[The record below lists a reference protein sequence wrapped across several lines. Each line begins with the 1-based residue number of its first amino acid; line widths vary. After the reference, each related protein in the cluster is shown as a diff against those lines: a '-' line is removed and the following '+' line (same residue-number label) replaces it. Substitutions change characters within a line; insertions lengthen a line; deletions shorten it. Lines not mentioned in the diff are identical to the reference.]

1 MAQFGGLQGLGAPIN
16 YYDTMIPDFRRE
28 ALQETQNRVGQQ
40 QVISSQMLN
49 QQAQRDNQRRQDFYA
64 AIESAT
70 PDQLPALR
78 RQFPEF
84 AQNIQQEIGIQ
95 SAEHASF
102 VHGALNDLS
111 IAAASGNPQAV
122 QSAIQKNGPAL
133 SSLGVSQEQ
142 AAQLYQQDP
151 QRFNSLLNATRLA
164 TLPMD
169 KQFETQQNQQKIDE
183 TVRSN
188 QAGEALQQRGQDIT
202 VRGQNISRENS
213 IRSANAPTAAMQ
225 NYNQY
230 AQLLKSDPASAAT
243 FAAAAGINPSAK
255 KLMKVETNP
264 DGSVTKYYT
273 DGSEEAGKINQ
284 PINGDGIKP
293 ISLPQ
298 AQSIIDKANEGSK
311 KAAGFALRLKDSMDS
326 MNELGKTIDPKRVAL
341 INRSLGDGTIAN
353 LSLSPPEQQYMVNAR
368 DALYAILRP
377 ETGAAIT
384 LPEMQE
390 YSKMYLP
397 QPGDSSDAT
406 KTKMRK
412 MQGQYNSLRGQS
424 GRVYDAL
431 VISTA
436 ANNQAQQPA
445 ETDTQQPEGQQQE
458 QPQQAPSKAIQ
469 ALQENPSLAQQFKA
483 KYGYL
488 PQGFQ

>member
-1 MAQFGGLQGLGAPIN
+1 MATWQEGNGGRFLAGIGSQNDNAPRSGDNSLALGLIRENNDFARAGGNNIGLQALQGLSGIAGM
-16 YYDTMIPDFRRE
+16 YQKE
-28 ALQETQNRVGQQ
+28 QQ
-40 QVISSQMLN
+40 
-49 QQAQRDNQRRQDFYA
+49 QQAQNAFNQVQANAWASGDNSGL
-64 AIESAT
+64 IK
-70 PDQLPALR
+70 
-78 RQFPEF
+78 F
-84 AQNIQQEIGIQ
+84 AQENPAFVTQAQQAFSGLDEQKRNELGQLAMQTNTALAQGPEVYSKFVTDNSDRLKRLGADPNWMLQTEISSPEQ
-95 SAEHASF
+95 LSHLTN
-102 VHGALNDLS
+102 VMTLGA
-111 IAAASGNPQAV
+111 V
-122 QSAIQKNGPAL
+122 GPDKML
-133 SSLGVSQEQ
+133 E
-142 AAQLYQQDP
+142 YQ
-151 QRFNSLLNATRLA
+151 
-164 TLPMD
+164 D
-169 KQFETQQNQQKIDE
+169 KQVGRQLEQGRLDESVRQANMQNDTTI
-183 TVRSN
+183 
-188 QAGEALQQRGQDIT
+188 
-202 VRGQNISRENS
+202 RGQNISRENS
-213 IRSANAPTAAMQ
+213 IRSAYAPTAAMQ

-230 AQLLKSDPASAAT
+230 AQLLKSDPESAAT

-353 LSLSPPEQQYMVNAR
+353 LSLSPAEQQYMVNAR

-397 QPGDSSDAT
+397 QPGDSPDAT

-431 VISTA
+431 VVSTA
-436 ANNQAQQPA
+436 ANNQDQQPEQNQQQQQAPQQPA
-445 ETDTQQPEGQQQE
+445 THT
-458 QPQQAPSKAIQ
+458 SKSGIQ
-469 ALQENPSLAQQFKA
+469 FTVE
-483 KYGYL
+483 
-488 PQGFQ
+488 